1 MLFSLFF
8 LIELMSFPGFMFPG
22 MQTFP
27 NTPIGNVE
35 RLMAF
40 QEYWKAYEAATE
52 IINRGGGVNA
62 EPKAHRLRAQCAL
75 TMQMS
80 KEAIESAS
88 VVINKKRADPDEIA
102 MCYKIRSKAYLQ
114 MGNLKDCLADAKKSK
129 DRNAI
134 EEANAAT
141 KLFNQYKELNAKKD
155 YKTAAQALDKILSV
169 ASNSPELKKMR
180 SELAWELHDY
190 PKFLEVAKDLPKE
203 YPDDVV
209 LIYRLGIVNMCNGKL
224 DEASTKIGDA
234 IKVKGSTKEYTSV
247 KNTVKV
253 LSQSYLAAKKA
264 LNAQNT
270 DGVNKSLS
278 KFFSAGLNYCD
289 FKSDLIK
296 SANILKAKSI
306 RLNGDP
312 QHTLEF
318 LNDMISN
325 YSDTTDFEI
334 ERGEINLELG
344 DYDGAIFDF
353 QSVLRKGNNPRA
365 RQGLEKA
372 QKLKREETMVDYY
385 KILGCP
391 RDASSSEIKSAFRKA
406 TIKWHPDRYR
416 DKQQKQEAE
425 AMMKKINVAYE
436 VLSDPQKKMMY
447 DQGIDPEHPENNYG
461 NGFTGDMNPFEQIF
475 NMGFPFGGF
484 NFNGQGAHFQGQ
496 NGNVHFEFHF
506 G

>member
-1 MLFSLFF
+1 
-8 LIELMSFPGFMFPG
+8 MFPG

-27 NTPIGNVE
+27 DTPIGNVE

-40 QEYWKAYEAATE
+40 QEYWKAYEAVTE
-52 IINRGGGVNA
+52 IIQRNGGVNA
-62 EPKAHRLRAQCAL
+62 DAKAHRLRAQCAL

-80 KEAIESAS
+80 QEAFDSAS
-88 VVINKKRADPDEIA
+88 VVINKKRADPNELLL
-102 MCYKIRSKAYLQ
+102 CYKIRSKANLQ
-114 MGNLKDCLADAKKSK
+114 MGKLKECLADAKKSK
-129 DRNAI
+129 DKNAI
-134 EEANAAT
+134 DEANTAT
-141 KLFNQYKELNAKKD
+141 KLFNQYKDLNSKKD
-155 YKTAAQALDKILSV
+155 YKTAAQVLDRLLSV
-169 ASNSPELKKMR
+169 ATTSPELKLYR

-190 PKFLEVAKDLPKE
+190 PKFIEVAKDLPKE
-203 YPDDVV
+203 YPQDAV
-209 LIYRLGIVNMCNGKL
+209 LIYRLGVVSMCNGKL
-224 DEASTKIGDA
+224 DEASSKIGDV
-234 IKVKGSTKEYTSV
+234 IKVKGSKQEYTSV
-247 KNTVKV
+247 KNAVKV

-264 LNAQNT
+264 LNAQNP

-278 KFFSAGLNYCD
+278 KFFSAGLNFCD

-296 SANILKAKSI
+296 SANIIKAKSI

-312 QHTLEF
+312 QQTLDF

-325 YSDTTDFEI
+325 YTDTTDFEI

-385 KILGCP
+385 KILGCS
-391 RDASSSEIKSAFRKA
+391 RDASTSEIKSAFRKS
-406 TIKWHPDRYR
+406 TIQWHPDRYK
-416 DKQQKQEAE
+416 DPEQKKKAE
-425 AMMKKINVAYE
+425 EMMKKINVAYE

-447 DQGIDPEHPENNYG
+447 DQGVDPEHPENSYG
-461 NGFTGDMNPFEQIF
+461 NGYTGGMNPFEQIF
-475 NMGFPFGGF
+475 NMGFPGFGGF
-484 NFNGQGAHFQGQ
+484 NFGQGGHFQGQ
-496 NGNVHFEFHF
+496 NGNFHFEFHF